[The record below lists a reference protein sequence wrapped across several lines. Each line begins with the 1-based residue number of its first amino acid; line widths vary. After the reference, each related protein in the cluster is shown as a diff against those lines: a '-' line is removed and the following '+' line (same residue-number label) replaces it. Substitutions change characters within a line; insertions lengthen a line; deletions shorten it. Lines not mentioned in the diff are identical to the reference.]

1 MVGADLLSFWSAR
14 TSLSLLG
21 SHETGGETT
30 EAGSKC
36 GRSSLSAPHIAP
48 LCAIGRTIA
57 HHYALLCAT
66 ACYRPCL
73 LRKCEMGYA
82 AFANMLRLQ
91 NGQPSCH
98 HVCKRDRVVCRRAL
112 YADLGGCRKACM
124 QTTKTC
130 LQIRFMHLQTL
141 HMHCVLADSLRTF
154 ANGSNLFANE

>member
-30 EAGSKC
+30 EAGSQC

-91 NGQPSCH
+91 NGQPSCPTMF
-98 HVCKRDRVVCRRAL
+98 ANETEL
-112 YADLGGCRKACM
+112 FADVRCM
-124 QTTKTC
+124 QTWEAVEKHVCRQQRLVCRSDSCICKRYTCTAC
-130 LQIRFMHLQTL
+130 LQTRCAH
-141 HMHCVLADSLRTF
+141 
-154 ANGSNLFANE
+154 SNKRVQLVCK